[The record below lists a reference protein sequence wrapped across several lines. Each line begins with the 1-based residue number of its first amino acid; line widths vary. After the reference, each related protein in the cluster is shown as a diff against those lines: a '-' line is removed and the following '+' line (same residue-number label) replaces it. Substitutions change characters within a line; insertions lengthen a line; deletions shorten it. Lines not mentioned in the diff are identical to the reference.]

1 MFVVRTLP
9 ALWLILVITFRTLL
23 FGLRLRLRLRLRH
36 KLYAEFLII
45 IETPRIHTR
54 HFIRILIFVL
64 IKDDT
69 ECPTRLQ
76 LKPVAH
82 RLPLHTPH
90 VDIHTVYVWHTRQP
104 ARIPHQPLYDGLE
117 WRPFHI
123 GDLLPAFGDGEHS
136 LCRTH
141 VFARKFDPAASGPRC
156 PTMTDYKET
165 IIRELDVLRRTSA
178 SESAGVFKSRQYAAA
193 IKTLRELPTVR
204 SLDDLPPA
212 SQKGTGLGG
221 KIREKIQQI
230 MMEGSLSISE
240 EKRTAAD
247 TLETFRNVYGI
258 GPKKA
263 EELVAAGYKS
273 IAELRAAAAA
283 DPKFLNRNQRVGL
296 DYYEQLLTRIPRP
309 EMDQHAA
316 ILMSALPDDLEGVI
330 VGSYR
335 RGRPDS
341 GDIDMLLRVKDAS
354 LDAGDAL
361 TAYVDTL
368 TGMGYIKEVLAHG
381 PHKCLAISQIP
392 AMAAA
397 GGGGASIAARLPARR
412 LDLLV
417 SPPEE
422 FAFAVFYFTG
432 SDGFNV
438 RVRQHALSMGL
449 TLNEHALTV
458 VKTGVPIQGIK
469 TERDLF
475 NILKLEWREPQDRT
489 GPEAVVVRS

>member
-1 MFVVRTLP
+1 
-9 ALWLILVITFRTLL
+9 
-23 FGLRLRLRLRLRH
+23 
-36 KLYAEFLII
+36 
-45 IETPRIHTR
+45 
-54 HFIRILIFVL
+54 
-64 IKDDT
+64 
-69 ECPTRLQ
+69 
-76 LKPVAH
+76 
-82 RLPLHTPH
+82 
-90 VDIHTVYVWHTRQP
+90 
-104 ARIPHQPLYDGLE
+104 
-117 WRPFHI
+117 
-123 GDLLPAFGDGEHS
+123 
-136 LCRTH
+136 
-141 VFARKFDPAASGPRC
+141 
-156 PTMTDYKET
+156 MTDYKET

-193 IKTLRELPTVR
+193 IKTLRELPAVR

-221 KIREKIQQI
+221 KIREKIVKI
-230 MMEGSLSISE
+230 MTEGSLSISE

-247 TLETFRNVYGI
+247 TLEAFRNVYGI

-392 AMAAA
+392 AQA
-397 GGGGASIAARLPARR
+397 GAVARR

-458 VKTGVPIQGIK
+458 VKTGAPIQGIK